1 MSLSGNL
8 EKWTNYWL
16 GWQSRYFK
24 LENGILSYYQNEE
37 EVDSGAKAS
46 LKVSSCDI
54 VPDIVDNRKFD
65 VTVGSGKLMICSSL
79 NIQSEFRSAFLITS
93 IEYLTKTN
101 LADCPWIC
109 QTRK

>member
-1 MSLSGNL
+1 MVFQFLRFFFFKNEMSLSGNL

-65 VTVGSGKLMICSSL
+65 VTVGSGKIMIH
-79 NIQSEFRSAFLITS
+79 
-93 IEYLTKTN
+93 N
-101 LADCPWIC
+101 LRRD
-109 QTRK
+109 

>member
-65 VTVGSGKLMICSSL
+65 VTVGSGK
-79 NIQSEFRSAFLITS
+79 FLILS
-93 IEYLTKTN
+93 DFE
-101 LADCPWIC
+101 
-109 QTRK
+109 TRTYIQDNAFHYEHPVPP

>member
-65 VTVGSGKLMICSSL
+65 VTVGSGK
-79 NIQSEFRSAFLITS
+79 FLILS
-93 IEYLTKTN
+93 DLETKTYIQDN
-101 LADCPWIC
+101 AFHYEHPVPP
-109 QTRK
+109 

>member
-16 GWQSRYFK
+16 GWQSRYFR

-54 VPDIVDNRKFD
+54 VPDTVDNRKFD
-65 VTVGSGKLMICSSL
+65 VTVGSGTELGCFAI
-79 NIQSEFRSAFLITS
+79 NNYEFRSTVFIASF
-93 IEYLTKTN
+93 
-101 LADCPWIC
+101 
-109 QTRK
+109 